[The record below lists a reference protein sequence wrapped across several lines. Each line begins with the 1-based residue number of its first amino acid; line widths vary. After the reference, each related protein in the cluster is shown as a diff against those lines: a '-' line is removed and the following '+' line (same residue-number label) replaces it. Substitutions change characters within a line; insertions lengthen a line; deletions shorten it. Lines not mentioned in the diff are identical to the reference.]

1 MSISYK
7 KISELID
14 NKSSLI
20 LDVNQDQRKYIADL
34 CKKIY
39 MLESSIESSSSQ
51 KMIDDISGEI
61 TKATAILQDIRS

>member
-20 LDVNQDQRKYIADL
+20 EDVNQDQRKYIADL

-39 MLESSIESSSSQ
+39 MIESSVESISNQ

-61 TKATAILQDIRS
+61 TKATTILQDIRN

>member
-39 MLESSIESSSSQ
+39 MIESSVESISNQ

-61 TKATAILQDIRS
+61 TKATAILQDIRN

>member
-20 LDVNQDQRKYIADL
+20 EDVNQDQRKYIADL

-39 MLESSIESSSSQ
+39 MIESSVESISNQ

>member
-39 MLESSIESSSSQ
+39 MLESSIESISSQ